1 MKRFILAL
9 ALLQLTWIGATQAGV
24 IVGDSAPAFTKNELD
39 APAPA
44 ARSLADYPGKVIV
57 FFLLGYN

>member
-1 MKRFILAL
+1 VKRMLLML
-9 ALLQLTWIGATQAGV
+9 ALLQVTWLGTGRAGV
-24 IVGDSAPAFTKNELD
+24 VVGDTAPAFTKNELD

-44 ARSLADYPGKVIV
+44 ARSLASYPGKVIV